1 MCAPLTP
8 YPSTPTEFVEYQ
20 DWWSLMY
27 PSEPEEE
34 EAPQNSNPPN
44 PLRKIRERCTQRIR
58 VEKREPHE

>member
-8 YPSTPTEFVEYQ
+8 YPATPAEFVEYQ

-27 PSEPEEE
+27 PGEEEPEETPE
-34 EAPQNSNPPN
+34 NSI

-58 VEKREPHE
+58 VEKRENHE